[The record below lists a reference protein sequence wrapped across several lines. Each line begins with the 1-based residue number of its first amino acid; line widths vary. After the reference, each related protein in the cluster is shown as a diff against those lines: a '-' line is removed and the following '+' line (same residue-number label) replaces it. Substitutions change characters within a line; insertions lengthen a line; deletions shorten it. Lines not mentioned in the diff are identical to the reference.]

1 MPSTSFILF
10 SSKPTCLQVI
20 TGSVTASTDSNS
32 PRLPAPLTPW
42 SVKCQCLVRLPLRYL
57 SQAPTPASQTV
68 IVSHLHISQRSYDP
82 SPHRSISSLYL
93 FLSLYIFQ
101 KYNLRMFLHALTPN
115 WLLMPGEKNP
125 NCLWESTHVWQWA
138 SFEAS
143 HPALFPNNRWGQT
156 TGQLSAI

>member
-101 KYNLRMFLHALTPN
+101 KYNFEDVSP
-115 WLLMPGEKNP
+115 
-125 NCLWESTHVWQWA
+125 CLNTQL
-138 SFEAS
+138 AS
-143 HPALFPNNRWGQT
+143 HARRKKSKLPLGKY
-156 TGQLSAI
+156 TGLAVGFL